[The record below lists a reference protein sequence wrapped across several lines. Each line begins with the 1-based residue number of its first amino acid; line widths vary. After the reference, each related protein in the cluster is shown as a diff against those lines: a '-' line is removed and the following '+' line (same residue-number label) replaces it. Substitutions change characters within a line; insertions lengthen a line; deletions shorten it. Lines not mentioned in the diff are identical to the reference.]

1 MPKVSIIILTY
12 NSSSHISDLI
22 KSLKAKNTNASDYEI
37 IITDNA
43 SSDDT
48 LKKIEPFKNE
58 IIIKK
63 NESNFGFAKGINEGS
78 RHAKGEYLL
87 FINPDTRFE
96 KGNIDDLVSVFDKF
110 EDAGV
115 VGGKLFNKEG
125 YAEKS
130 AGQFFG
136 LIQIILMS
144 LGVDELFRARSS
156 PNFIKQVDFVSGG
169 FMMVKRK
176 VFEKLKGFDEN
187 FFMYV
192 EDADFCKRA

>member
-78 RHAKGEYLL
+78 KHAKGEYLL
-87 FINPDTRFE
+87 FINHDTKFE
-96 KGNIDDLVSVFDKF
+96 KGNIDELVSVFTKF
-110 EDAGV
+110 ENVGI
-115 VGGKLFNKEG
+115 VGGKLVDKKG
-125 YAEKS
+125 KVEKS
-130 AGQFFG
+130 AGKIFG
-136 LIQIILMS
+136 LAEIILIS
-144 LGVDELFRARSS
+144 LGLDEAFGVRIS
-156 PNFIKQVDFVSGG
+156 PDEVKKVGFVSGG
-169 FMMVKRK
+169 LMMVKK
-176 VFEKLKGFDEN
+176 EVFEKLN
-187 FFMYV
+187 
-192 EDADFCKRA
+192 